1 MGPFESCYSKPNKG
15 VENFPPTTEDKGSD
29 FLLRYCIFSNLII
42 FYLLLEQCIA
52 CLHSLKLQL
61 RITEAPLIPVPF
73 GLIMALE
80 GKDRER

>member
-1 MGPFESCYSKPNKG
+1 MGPFESYYSKPNKG

-29 FLLRYCIFSNLII
+29 FLLRYCIFSNLTI
-42 FYLLLEQCIA
+42 FYLLLEQ

-61 RITEAPLIPVPF
+61 RIAEAPLIPVPF